1 MGFYS
6 NAIFPRIL
14 DWAMRGPDMEEQRQ
28 VVLANAQGD
37 IFEVG
42 FGTALNLRYYP
53 ETVKKITTAD
63 VNPSMGKIAQR
74 RVDQSPIEVDHHVI
88 SGDNLPF
95 DDASFDT
102 IVCTWTLCS
111 IAKVDDALDEFH
123 RVLRKGGKFLFVE
136 HGASDDPKVRK
147 WQDRLNPIWKLIGDG
162 CNLNRNHRELIQ
174 DHHFTLDELDN
185 FYLPNEPR
193 FVAYLY
199 RGIAG
204 KA

>member
-6 NAIFPRIL
+6 NVIFPRVL
-14 DWAMRGPDMEEQRQ
+14 DFAMRGPEMAEQRQ
-28 VVLANAQGD
+28 IVLADANGE

-42 FGTALNLRYYP
+42 FGTGLNLRFYP

-74 RVDQSPIEVDHHVI
+74 RVEASPIEVDHHVI
-88 SGDNLPF
+88 SGENLPF

-102 IVCTWTLCS
+102 VVCTWTLCS
-111 IAKVDDALDEFH
+111 IAKVEDALDEFN
-123 RVLRKGGKFLFVE
+123 RVLRKDGKFLFIE
-136 HGASDDPKVRK
+136 HGLSNEPKVSK
-147 WQDRLNPIWKLIGDG
+147 WQNRLNPIWKKIGDG

-174 DHHFTLDELDN
+174 DHKFSFDKLDN
-185 FYLPNEPR
+185 FYLPKAPKWA
-193 FVAYLY
+193 AYLY
-199 RGIAG
+199 RGIAR